1 MCGIVGCVGNLNAL
15 DFLVDGLK
23 SLEYR
28 GYDSCGVAFYKK
40 DKVEVIKTVGR
51 VKNLENILPAGE
63 SCHIGIGHTRW
74 ATHGEVSEVNS
85 HPHQSFSKR
94 FTIVHNGVIENFL
107 ELKERFFKDKKLTSQ
122 TDTEI
127 IVQLIE
133 LFSKEGLETKEAF
146 LKTLSKLKGS
156 YALCLLDSLDKDTI
170 YVAKNKSP
178 LLIGLGEGV
187 NYIASDALAMIKYT
201 NKFLEINDLEVVT
214 VKKDSVIIEDMEKNE
229 IIRETFT
236 PNMKYDEIDK
246 GVYDHYMIKEINEQA
261 FTIRNIISEY
271 FDGKNISLD
280 KEILSEVKEADRI
293 YIIGCGTSYNAGLV
307 GKEYFEKWAK
317 IPTEVHLASEFA
329 YNLPLLSKK
338 PMFIFLS
345 QSGETAD
352 LRAVLTKLK
361 ATDNNYK
368 FLVLTNVESSTLSR
382 ECDYTLLLHAG
393 VEIAVAST
401 KAYTSQI
408 AILSILVYE
417 VARIKGYK
425 LKIDIEKELSVVSNA
440 IGAILDDTKTIKKLA
455 KNLFTKRNAFYIGRG
470 ADYYSACEAAL
481 KLKEVS
487 YIQTEGFAG
496 GELKHG
502 TIALIE
508 EGTPVVAIITNT
520 TLDLNTRSN
529 IMEVKS
535 RGANTLVITLEKLAR
550 QGDYKIPNVHEALA
564 PIVSI
569 VVTQLF
575 AYYAALD
582 REKDVDKP
590 RNLAKSVT
598 VE

>member
-1 MCGIVGCVGNLNAL
+1 
-15 DFLVDGLK
+15 
-23 SLEYR
+23 
-28 GYDSCGVAFYKK
+28 
-40 DKVEVIKTVGR
+40 
-51 VKNLENILPAGE
+51 
-63 SCHIGIGHTRW
+63 
-74 ATHGEVSEVNS
+74 
-85 HPHQSFSKR
+85 
-94 FTIVHNGVIENFL
+94 
-107 ELKERFFKDKKLTSQ
+107 
-122 TDTEI
+122 
-127 IVQLIE
+127 
-133 LFSKEGLETKEAF
+133 
-146 LKTLSKLKGS
+146 
-156 YALCLLDSLDKDTI
+156 
-170 YVAKNKSP
+170 
-178 LLIGLGEGV
+178 
-187 NYIASDALAMIKYT
+187 
-201 NKFLEINDLEVVT
+201 
-214 VKKDSVIIEDMEKNE
+214 
-229 IIRETFT
+229 
-236 PNMKYDEIDK
+236 
-246 GVYDHYMIKEINEQA
+246 
-261 FTIRNIISEY
+261 
-271 FDGKNISLD
+271 
-280 KEILSEVKEADRI
+280 
-293 YIIGCGTSYNAGLV
+293 
-307 GKEYFEKWAK
+307 
-317 IPTEVHLASEFA
+317 
-329 YNLPLLSKK
+329 
-338 PMFIFLS
+338 MFIFLS

-408 AILSILVYE
+408 AILSILAYE

>member
-156 YALCLLDSLDKDTI
+156 YALCLLDLLDKDTI

-408 AILSILVYE
+408 AILSILAYE
-417 VARIKGYK
+417 IARIKGYK

>member
-15 DFLVDGLK
+15 DFLIDGLK

-408 AILSILVYE
+408 AILSILAYE

-535 RGANTLVITLEKLAR
+535 RGAKTLVVTLEKLAR